1 MSVALYAH
9 RMLSNYIE
17 RRLFCDEQPLSER
30 ECLDRRGVIIVLA
43 EPGAG
48 KSDLLT
54 SFARQLGVKP
64 DRASIFR
71 HRTNIANSSNLVI
84 DALDEV
90 ARQEQSAVEE
100 IIVKAL
106 ELGASTV
113 VFASRSSEW
122 GNERTGYIES
132 CSGKRPTII
141 RLRPF
146 DEDEQR
152 SLFES
157 IFPGEEFEAFR
168 AEAGRFEL
176 TPVLGNPM
184 FLRLFVEGYI
194 QGGRRFQSKRQ
205 IFKDAIDRL
214 ASDDGKHN
222 GPSKR
227 PPITEIVAAA
237 SEIFAKLLLSGATGV
252 ATVERIG
259 DRNFPYLPG
268 LCRREQALLSALNSR
283 LFKPAADDDC
293 HEPVHR
299 IVAEYCAAQYLTQ
312 RLSDPA
318 DRLVPRRC
326 LALIA
331 PNGVVRDELRGL
343 LGWLAAL
350 GDLSLQKVVIELDP
364 YAALANGDPAQLAPQ
379 SKRLLL
385 GRLQTLSEI
394 DPYFR
399 RSDVWRQFNAS
410 GFFTLEV
417 VEDVSTLLRNTSD
430 GSHLVHLILE
440 LLQGEKATE
449 ALAPELRALI
459 LNPAEG
465 LTTRLL
471 ARRCLAGVTGY
482 DPNSDVPHLL
492 QEGGPDSLNVAA
504 EFVIDGSKPVVEK
517 LLILDLLRRLGAMP
531 QPSGSRRNR
540 VFESRHFITELARSL
555 DLQTTVW
562 LLDSLTS
569 GLCCTCGAAKRYDC
583 HCRSEISK
591 IVGRLLDQYFTLAS
605 VEHDPARIWSW
616 TQNLKFEREA
626 STKESKAV
634 QELRANDDLRRAIQ
648 LLAFERQTDRDQ
660 IWETVLHFRWM
671 ELHAGLGF
679 VSGDSQALADHG
691 FQTDNLA
698 LWSSFAYPH
707 YRHAEAKGP
716 DSCRT
721 RLRAQALEKP
731 AFMREWAK
739 LSRGWREADR
749 KNRWS
754 SRYSKRSKRRRQEIR
769 ESNSAQLKENR
780 TLIEQGNHW
789 GWNQEFARAYLY
801 FPEKMGEVVDR
812 ISTAENALAN
822 CFSLAAPHVPTLNDL
837 ARGKGGG
844 IAEVLHAGCLV
855 RFRKNASLEGVEDD
869 VLRAVK
875 TNLGSMKGYREG
887 EADLLEAEIDR
898 RIFRSLEDVER
909 FAREYIEPTVLS
921 PDGAYTTLWW
931 LASKAMLQPLTAK
944 LAAEWIE
951 KYPSAA
957 FHATEKLF
965 DICAQHCDRSWL
977 LDLICR
983 RCEECRSVAKP
994 TGNEEPDWRRRF
1006 WFLRHFFFTVEERDG
1021 IWSEVLSEPDGIFA
1035 LESREAHLRRD
1046 EARGWPA
1053 LGAEK
1058 VFRILNAYIGVWP
1071 KVFLPSSWGT
1081 GSPKDERAYRFL
1093 TDIIWQIDRDQPA
1106 RSIPTIDRMLLDARF
1121 EDFHIGLRSI
1131 KAAAVRKKG
1140 LQDFVVPTPSDV
1152 TILLDN
1158 GGVASVEDLRAL
1170 VVEELEIAQKWL
1182 KGAETDPIE
1191 MFWPNGTRVDE
1202 NTARNRIVE
1211 RLQGRMTAL
1220 NTSVVIEHHMAKGNR
1235 CDFTASRM
1243 IGGRKHLLVCEVKGQ
1258 WHTDL
1263 YTAAAAQ
1270 LDRRYA
1276 SHPDAAQQGIFLAL
1290 WFGSREKVAGR
1301 SRHKIKTPDELHASI
1316 VNAMPAE
1323 LDGCIDVFVLD
1334 LSKT

>member
-1 MSVALYAH
+1 
-9 RMLSNYIE
+9 MLTNYIE
-17 RRLFCDEQPLSER
+17 RRLFGEEQPLSER
-30 ECLDRRGVIIVLA
+30 ECLDRGGVIVVLA

-48 KSDLLT
+48 KSELLT
-54 SFARQLGVKP
+54 SFARQLGVVP

-71 HRTNIANSSNLVI
+71 HRTTIVKSARLVI

-90 ARQEQSAVEE
+90 ARQDQSAVDE
-100 IIVKAL
+100 IIVQAL

-113 VFASRSSEW
+113 IFASRSSEW
-122 GNERTGYIES
+122 GNERTRYIES
-132 CSGKRPTII
+132 CAGKRPTVV
-141 RLRPF
+141 RLLPF
-146 DEDEQR
+146 DEREQR
-152 SLFES
+152 SLFDS
-157 IFPGEEFEAFR
+157 IFSGEDFDAFL
-168 AEAGRFEL
+168 AEARRFEL

-194 QGGRRFQSKRQ
+194 QGGRHFQSKRQ

-214 ASDDGKHN
+214 ASDDGKYS
-222 GPSKR
+222 GSSKR
-227 PPITEIVAAA
+227 PPLSEIVAAA
-237 SEIFAKLLLSGATGV
+237 SEVFAKLLLSGATGV
-252 ATVERIG
+252 AIVERIG
-259 DRNFPYLPG
+259 DRNFPYLPAM
-268 LCRREQALLSALNSR
+268 CHQEQASLAALNSR
-283 LFKPAADDDC
+283 LFKPGADDDF

-299 IVAEYCAAQYLTQ
+299 IVAEYCAAQYLAQ
-312 RLSDPA
+312 RLSNPA
-318 DRLVPRRC
+318 DRLALRRC

-350 GDLSLQKVVIELDP
+350 GDLSLQKAVIELDP
-364 YAALANGDPAQLAPQ
+364 YAALANGDPAQLAAQ

-385 GRLQTLSEI
+385 ARLQALSEI

-417 VEDVSTLLRNTSD
+417 VEDVRGLLRTASD
-430 GSHLVHLILE
+430 TSHLVHLILE

-449 ALAPELRALI
+449 ALAPELRKLI
-459 LNPAEG
+459 LNPAQG

-471 ARRCLAGVTGY
+471 ARRCLAGVPDY
-482 DPNSDVPHLL
+482 DPNIDVPQLL

-504 EFVIDGSKPVVEK
+504 EFVIDGSKPAVENVH
-517 LLILDLLRRLGAMP
+517 LLDLLRRLGATP
-531 QPSGSRRNR
+531 HPSGNRRSR

-562 LLDSLTS
+562 LLDNLTF
-569 GLCCTCGAAKRYDC
+569 GLSCTCGAAKHYDC

-605 VEHDPARIWSW
+605 AEHDPARIWSW
-616 TQNLKFEREA
+616 TRNLKFEREA
-626 STKESKAV
+626 TTKESQAV
-634 QELRANDDLRRAIQ
+634 LELRANDDLRRAIQ
-648 LLAFERQTDRDQ
+648 LLPFEGQTDRDQ
-660 IWETVLHFRWM
+660 IWETILHFRWL

-679 VSGDSQALADHG
+679 VSGDSQALADYG
-691 FQTDNLA
+691 FQTDNVA

-707 YRHAEAKGP
+707 YRHAETKGR
-716 DSCRT
+716 DAYRT

-739 LSRGWREADR
+739 LSRGWREIDR

-754 SRYSKRSKRRRQEIR
+754 PRYKRSERRQKEIQ
-769 ESNSAQLKENR
+769 EANSAHLKENR

-789 GWNQEFARAYLY
+789 GWNQDFARRYLH
-801 FPEKMGEVVDR
+801 FPDKMGEIVDN
-812 ISTAENALAN
+812 ISTAESALAN

-837 ARGKGGG
+837 ASGRGGG

-855 RFRKNASLEGVEDD
+855 RFRRNASLEGIEDN

-887 EADLLEAEIDR
+887 EGELLEAEIDS

-931 LASKAMLQPLTAK
+931 LESKAMLRPLTAK
-944 LAAEWIE
+944 LAVEWIE
-951 KYPSAA
+951 KYPAA
-957 FHATEKLF
+957 SLHSTEKLF
-965 DICAQHCDRSWL
+965 DICAQHCDRSWF
-977 LDLICR
+977 LDLIQR
-983 RCEECRSVAKP
+983 RCDEFRSLPVP
-994 TGNEEPDWRRRF
+994 SGNEEPDWRRKF
-1006 WFLRHFFFTVEERDG
+1006 WFLRHFFFAPEDRDG

-1035 LESREAHLRRD
+1035 LENREAHHRRD
-1046 EARGWPA
+1046 AARGWPA
-1053 LGAEK
+1053 LTAEK
-1058 VFRILNAYIGVWP
+1058 IFRILDAYIGVWT

-1093 TDIIWQIDRDQPA
+1093 KDITWQIDKNEPA
-1106 RSIPTIDRMLLDARF
+1106 RTIPTIDLMLLDGRF
-1121 EDFHIGLRSI
+1121 EDFHIGLRSL

-1152 TILLDN
+1152 TVLLDN

-1170 VVEELEIAQKWL
+1170 LVEELEIAQKWL

-1191 MFWPNGTRVDE
+1191 MFWPSGIRVDE

-1220 NTSVVIEHHMAKGNR
+1220 NTSVVVEHHMAKGNR
-1235 CDFTASRM
+1235 CDFTASRT
-1243 IGGRKHLLVCEVKGQ
+1243 IDGRKHLLVCEVKGQ
-1258 WHTDL
+1258 WHPDL

-1276 SHPDAAQQGIFLAL
+1276 IHPDAARQGIFLAL
-1290 WFGSREKVAGR
+1290 WFGASEKVAGR
-1301 SRHKIKTPDELHASI
+1301 AKHQIKTPDELHAAI
-1316 VNAMPAE
+1316 VKAMPEE
-1323 LDGCIDVFVLD
+1323 LHGFIDVFVLD